1 MSVRSKHTR
10 EDTEIIHVKLE
21 CNLRKNQHKGVIPMY
36 NTGIAIFFTV
46 AIVFVIILVNIGFS
60 INDSQKDV
68 VEDAYDEVREQ
79 LELSG
84 KISAAADVT
93 SDKII
98 VNSIPVRVSR
108 EGPVNLNP
116 QSAEIAYGLVKQNNE
131 MINYENIYVGRLAD
145 RTFNSVTEAM
155 KEATSQ
161 GIIET
166 NPFVDE
172 QIPTKT
178 SAFVYWVLNQNFD
191 HFVDDGELA
200 VITIVYSENERPSTG
215 DKLFIEVNVPEGFVL
230 RIDQEVPDIS
240 NEVLNF
246 GGILNSP

>member
-1 MSVRSKHTR
+1 M
-10 EDTEIIHVKLE
+10 E
-21 CNLRKNQHKGVIPMY
+21 NQHKGIIPMY

-46 AIVFVIILVNIGFS
+46 AVIFVIILVNIGFS

-116 QSAEIAYGLVKQNNE
+116 QSAEIAYSLTRQSTE
-131 MINYENIYVGRLAD
+131 IINYDNIYAGRLAD
-145 RTFNSVTEAM
+145 GTYNSVTEAM
-155 KEATSQ
+155 KDAVDQ

-172 QIPTKT
+172 QKPSKT
-178 SAFVYWVLNQNFD
+178 SAFVYWILNQNFD

-200 VITIVYSENERPSTG
+200 VITIVYSENERPSTR
-215 DKLFIEVNVPEGFVL
+215 DNLFIEVNVPEGFVL

-240 NEVLNF
+240 NEALNF